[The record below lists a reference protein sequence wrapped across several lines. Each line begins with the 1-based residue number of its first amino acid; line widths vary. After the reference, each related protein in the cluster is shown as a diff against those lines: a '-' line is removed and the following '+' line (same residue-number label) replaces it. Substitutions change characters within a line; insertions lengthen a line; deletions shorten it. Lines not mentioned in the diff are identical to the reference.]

1 MSEISR
7 SALFGKLNSL
17 AYKSI
22 EGATV
27 FCKLRGNPYVELVH
41 WIQQILQTPDS
52 DLHRIVRHFEIDS
65 SRLAR
70 DVTEALDRLPRGAS
84 SISDFSSHVEN
95 AVERGWVYATLMFG
109 EPRVR
114 TGHLAVGMLK
124 TPSLRNALVAISRQF
139 EHVKADTLTEDFA
152 RIVNGSPEDKLGA
165 SDGSSLAPPGEASDA
180 MAPAQMGKQEALKR
194 FATNLTEKA
203 RKGEIDPVSGRDEEI
218 RQIIDILMRRRQ
230 NNPILTGEAGVGK
243 TAVVEGFA
251 QRLARGDVPP
261 ALQNVSLYALDI
273 GLLQAGAS
281 MKGEF
286 ENRLRQVIDEV
297 QASPKPIILFVDE
310 AHTLIGAG
318 GAQGTGDAAN
328 LLKPALA
335 RGTLRTIAATTWAE
349 YKKYIEKDPALTRR
363 FQVVQVEEPSEHK
376 AILMVRGVATVLE
389 KHHRVQVLDEAIE
402 AAVRLSHR
410 YIPARQL
417 PDKAVSLL
425 DTASARVAISQH
437 AVPAALEDVR
447 RNIESLQIELEIIG
461 REEAVGI
468 DVGSRRTAA
477 NELLAGADVRR
488 VELEERWQKERGL
501 VDRILAIR
509 ADLRKGSEKVE
520 GTGSKLEAAA
530 AAQASAEPPPTPPLG
545 AEERTKLLA
554 ELSDLYKKLSDL
566 QGESPLI
573 LPSVDEHAVASVVQ
587 DWTGVPVG
595 RMVKNELEAVLKL
608 AETLNQRVVGQRHA
622 LEMIA
627 KRIQT
632 SRARLDNPN
641 KPIGVFMLCGPSGVG
656 KTETALALAEALY
669 GGEQNVITINMSE
682 FQEAHTVSTLK
693 GSPPGYVGYGEGG
706 VLTEAVR
713 RRPYSVV
720 LLDEV
725 EKAHSDV
732 HELFFQ
738 VFDKGWMEDGEGRR
752 IDFKNTIIL
761 LTSNVGTDLIMNMC
775 KDPELLPEPEGIAK
789 GLREPL
795 LKKFPAAL
803 LGRLVVIP
811 YYPLSDDMLA
821 NIVRLQLGRIAR
833 LPRLAQFFAP
843 IIMVTLGWIALHPL
857 LVRANVVTAT
867 RSWVYLLE
875 QGLLVSAALYLSLKY
890 VFPLCLLF
898 HLVIS
903 YVYVG
908 RSPVWD
914 YVSATSQ
921 RLLTPFRRLPL
932 RFARIDFGPLIAAVL
947 ILVVLD
953 ALPKYLLQKTA
964 QSGVHIWPQ

>member
-17 AYKSI
+17 AYKGI

-41 WIQQILQTPDS
+41 WVQQILNGADS
-52 DLHRIVRHFEIDS
+52 DLHRILRHFEIDS
-65 SRLAR
+65 SRLAA
-70 DVTEALDRLPRGAS
+70 DITESLDRLPRGAT
-84 SISDFSSHVEN
+84 SISDLSAHVES

-109 EPRVR
+109 DSRVR
-114 TGHLAVGMLK
+114 TGYLMVGMLK
-124 TPSLRNALVAISRQF
+124 TPSLRNALAAISRQF
-139 EHVKADTLTEDFA
+139 DRIKLDTLTDDFA
-152 RIVNGSPEDKLGA
+152 RIVHGSPEGGLPAADAVGSGA
-165 SDGSSLAPPGEASDA
+165 APAGSPGEASGS
-180 MAPAQMGKQEALKR
+180 MAPAQLGKQEALKR
-194 FATNLTEKA
+194 YATDLTERA

-218 RQIIDILMRRRQ
+218 RQIVDILMRRRQ

-243 TAVVEGFA
+243 TAIVEGFA
-251 QRLARGDVPP
+251 IRLAAGDVPP
-261 ALQNVSLYALDI
+261 PLRNVSLLTLDI

-318 GAQGTGDAAN
+318 GPAGTGDAAN

-349 YKKYIEKDPALTRR
+349 YKKHIEKDPALTRR
-363 FQVVQVEEPSEHK
+363 FQVVQVAEPTEEK
-376 AILMVRGVATVLE
+376 AILMVRGVASVLE
-389 KHHRVQVLDEAIE
+389 KHHRVQVLDEALE
-402 AAVRLSHR
+402 AAVKLSHR

-425 DTASARVAISQH
+425 DTACARVAISQH
-437 AVPAALEDVR
+437 AVPAQLEDCR
-447 RNIESLQIELEIIG
+447 RTLEALGIELDIIG
-461 REEAVGI
+461 REEVVGI
-468 DVGSRRTAA
+468 EAGDRRHVAEERRAA
-477 NELLAGADVRR
+477 AEGRR
-488 VELEERWQKERGL
+488 AELEARWTAEREL
-501 VDRILAIR
+501 VDRVLSIR
-509 ADLRKGSEKVE
+509 ASLRQGAAPVE
-520 GTGSKLEAAA
+520 GTGSPLEKQAQAVSTASAAA
-530 AAQASAEPPPTPPLG
+530 TQTNVSPTAAVPGTSVPGTITPAALAPSIAASGSSPAGASAVAVQEATAQALRP
-545 AEERTKLLA
+545 EERAALLA
-554 ELSDLYKKLSDL
+554 ELRDL
-566 QGESPLI
+566 QVRLSTLQGDSPLI
-573 LPSVDEHAVASVVQ
+573 LPSVDEPAVASVVQ

-595 RMVKNELEAVLKL
+595 RMVKNEIEAVLKL
-608 AETLNQRVVGQRHA
+608 ADTLNQRVIGQRHA

-632 SRARLDNPN
+632 SRAKLDNPE

-720 LLDEV
+720 LLDEI

-761 LTSNVGTDLIMNMC
+761 LTSNVGTDLIVNLC
-775 KDPELLPEPEGIAK
+775 RDPELMPAPEGIAK

-803 LGRLVVIP
+803 LGRLVTVP
-811 YYPLSDDMLA
+811 YYPLDDTMLA
-821 NIVRLQLGRIAR
+821 NIARLQLARIERRVLAHHGIPFGYDDDAVRLIVSRCTEVESGGRMIDAILTNTV
-833 LPRLAQFFAP
+833 LPAVSREFLSRTMAGLPLTSVRLAVANGDFDYQF
-843 IIMVTLGWIALHPL
+843 G
-857 LVRANVVTAT
+857 
-867 RSWVYLLE
+867 
-875 QGLLVSAALYLSLKY
+875 
-890 VFPLCLLF
+890 
-898 HLVIS
+898 
-903 YVYVG
+903 
-908 RSPVWD
+908 
-914 YVSATSQ
+914 
-921 RLLTPFRRLPL
+921 
-932 RFARIDFGPLIAAVL
+932 
-947 ILVVLD
+947 
-953 ALPKYLLQKTA
+953 
-964 QSGVHIWPQ
+964 